1 METQHNTYWLFVLNQ
16 GLIVLSTMLLSTE
29 LLQPP
34 PVPIS
39 VRYHHVWVLQAQK
52 LFSTLTFLDAI
63 PMIQYVAQQKGPFP
77 CHNINRCGLQ
87 ISFAAMNGQ
96 HN

>member
-16 GLIVLSTMLLSTE
+16 DLNVLSTMLSSTE

-63 PMIQYVAQQKGPFP
+63 PMIQY
-77 CHNINRCGLQ
+77 
-87 ISFAAMNGQ
+87 FA
-96 HN
+96 